1 MKILYNI
8 AGTYRSGGMERVLA
22 NKSNWL
28 VANGYDVVIVTT
40 DQCGRSS
47 FFKLDDRIRCYD
59 LDINYEKNNNS
70 SIWKKITQ
78 FPYKQY
84 IHKKRLSLLLQKEN
98 PDIVISM
105 FCNDVNFITDISN
118 NSRTILEIHFSK
130 FKRLQY
136 NRKGLWKL
144 LDIYLS
150 RKDERLVRKFDK
162 FVVLTSEDKH
172 YWSPF
177 KEAIVI
183 PNALSYRNTEVSSLK
198 NKKAI
203 AVGRLTYQKGFD
215 RLIEVWR
222 IVNKECPDWI
232 LEIIG
237 EGEDRVSLEKQIEGC
252 GLGSVIHI
260 SPPTLR
266 VDKKYL
272 ESSLLIM
279 TSRYEGFGLVL
290 IEAQSY
296 GLPTIAFN
304 CKCGPSDIIQ
314 NEVNGYLI
322 EDGDIN
328 GMAMKIIKLISNQSE
343 LNAMGNKAKEN
354 SVKYDESQI
363 MRRWAYLFDQVLL

>member
-136 NRKGLWKL
+136 NRK
-144 LDIYLS
+144 
-150 RKDERLVRKFDK
+150 
-162 FVVLTSEDKH
+162 
-172 YWSPF
+172 
-177 KEAIVI
+177 
-183 PNALSYRNTEVSSLK
+183 
-198 NKKAI
+198 
-203 AVGRLTYQKGFD
+203 
-215 RLIEVWR
+215 
-222 IVNKECPDWI
+222 
-232 LEIIG
+232 
-237 EGEDRVSLEKQIEGC
+237 
-252 GLGSVIHI
+252 
-260 SPPTLR
+260 
-266 VDKKYL
+266 
-272 ESSLLIM
+272 
-279 TSRYEGFGLVL
+279 
-290 IEAQSY
+290 
-296 GLPTIAFN
+296 
-304 CKCGPSDIIQ
+304 
-314 NEVNGYLI
+314 
-322 EDGDIN
+322 
-328 GMAMKIIKLISNQSE
+328 
-343 LNAMGNKAKEN
+343 
-354 SVKYDESQI
+354 
-363 MRRWAYLFDQVLL
+363 